1 MVVFLNFEVRYF
13 TCIMLTAKICPHL
26 ANQPQLETLQVL
38 DSHLH
43 MTDGFVRCTVCG
55 ATYLLEAV
63 DMTSTACLFRVSA
76 VDDKAADRTLQSL
89 RKGSCDINRAR
100 DEVFNLSNDATE
112 LKDLLLMRNGIFAC
126 LVTPPASAT
135 IARTSWRQLPCDG
148 SLIRL
153 CTDRHPC

>member
-1 MVVFLNFEVRYF
+1 MVVFLKFEVRYF
-13 TCIMLTAKICPHL
+13 TCIMSTAKACPHL
-26 ANQPQLETLQVL
+26 ANQPQFETLQVL

-43 MTDGFVRCTVCG
+43 MTDGFVRCRECG

-63 DMTSTACLFRVSA
+63 DMTSNCCLFRVSTVNTKA
-76 VDDKAADRTLQSL
+76 TDKTLQSL

-100 DEVFNLSNDATE
+100 DEVFSLSNDATE
-112 LKDLLLMRNGIFAC
+112 LEDLLLMHNGAFTG

-135 IARTSWRQLPCDG
+135 IARISWRQLPCDG

-153 CTDRHPC
+153 CTDHHPC